1 MVRMENALVIWI
13 HDCRAKNIS
22 LDANIIRSK
31 AKSLF
36 DAMVPEGGDDG
47 NVPDEEEDNGDDDDE
62 DDPLSG
68 TSSQTSPRRP
78 RTTFVASKGW
88 FDKFKRRVGLK
99 SVSLYGEAASADEAA
114 ARHYVED
121 VFPEIIEENGNVPE
135 QVFNIMKVF
144 YIMARLVPRACKNPL
159 YSQSHNEL
167 ADKGHINSLG

>member
-1 MVRMENALVIWI
+1 MENALVIWI
-13 HDCRAKNIS
+13 HGCRAKKIS

-47 NVPDEEEDNGDDDDE
+47 NVPDEEEDNGDDDDDDDDDDE

-88 FDKFKRRVGLK
+88 FDKFKRRV
-99 SVSLYGEAASADEAA
+99 
-114 ARHYVED
+114 
-121 VFPEIIEENGNVPE
+121 
-135 QVFNIMKVF
+135 
-144 YIMARLVPRACKNPL
+144 
-159 YSQSHNEL
+159 
-167 ADKGHINSLG
+167 